1 MEITSKGGGNVF
13 LFLEKLQIL
22 HLMNKA
28 KNFFTRFSIG
38 MMKISPEISTY
49 VRELPNAV
57 KLSKYPLTK
66 MDSAKLEG
74 IQYGIPLFEGVKFDD
89 IAFITKQLE
98 TLNLFRGCKW
108 GCKHC
113 LKNAMAPKPGR
124 ESILFEDLKRFV
136 YGFKQL
142 SERLGFDVLNGNK
155 YLNIIDDSNPI
166 DVPIKGLSRE
176 HSVAEGMKLIYEKLG
191 IPTLFVTSGWTDMR
205 NGRYKYSID
214 AAKRIVNMVR
224 KNPDSVKEVEIS
236 INPFLETRNYASRM
250 ARTLLTFLDL
260 FKIDKASI
268 IFRHADEEYP
278 AYNKNAAS
286 NLYQDIYK
294 ELKRHCDFN
303 LESIPQLKPEVVT
316 KFDKS
321 HLIEPSGRGRKF
333 FPIGKNMKLQKEL
346 IQDSLEWELMSKEEQ
361 REALLNRALKC
372 VDIDGGIYTTKPS
385 NANFVNTPIELT
397 IPTDIKLNY
406 INKDKPNPIFSDI
419 EV

>member
-1 MEITSKGGGNVF
+1 
-13 LFLEKLQIL
+13 
-22 HLMNKA
+22 MNKA

-38 MMKISPEISTY
+38 MMKISPKISTY
-49 VRELPNAV
+49 VKELPNAV

-176 HSVAEGMKLIYEKLG
+176 HRRS
-191 IPTLFVTSGWTDMR
+191 W
-205 NGRYKYSID
+205 
-214 AAKRIVNMVR
+214 
-224 KNPDSVKEVEIS
+224 
-236 INPFLETRNYASRM
+236 
-250 ARTLLTFLDL
+250 
-260 FKIDKASI
+260 
-268 IFRHADEEYP
+268 EYP
-278 AYNKNAAS
+278 
-286 NLYQDIYK
+286 LF
-294 ELKRHCDFN
+294 L
-303 LESIPQLKPEVVT
+303 
-316 KFDKS
+316 
-321 HLIEPSGRGRKF
+321 
-333 FPIGKNMKLQKEL
+333 
-346 IQDSLEWELMSKEEQ
+346 
-361 REALLNRALKC
+361 
-372 VDIDGGIYTTKPS
+372 
-385 NANFVNTPIELT
+385 
-397 IPTDIKLNY
+397 
-406 INKDKPNPIFSDI
+406 
-419 EV
+419 